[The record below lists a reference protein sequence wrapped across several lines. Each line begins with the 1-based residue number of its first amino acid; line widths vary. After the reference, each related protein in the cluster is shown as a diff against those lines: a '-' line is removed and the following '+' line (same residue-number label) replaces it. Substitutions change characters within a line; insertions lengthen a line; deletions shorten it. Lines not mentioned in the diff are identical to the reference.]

1 MANQK
6 PDVERVRELR
16 LARGWSQEQL
26 AKVAGLSPRT
36 IQRLEAGEGTALDTL
51 QAIAAAFDVEV
62 SEVLA
67 AEKPLPPPPKITF
80 LPRIRTGEE
89 LCSVLGAA
97 HMFHQDYDPPTGQ
110 DEVELIGSFLQQTF
124 DIGEI
129 WDDVEPMSHV
139 QWAHDLGQSLR
150 EIEAAGFRVYAPR
163 VTRTFRW
170 PEQAQGAGE
179 QRLPMDVATV
189 LVLRNTNLKIM
200 TRRSRRHRSSGSGS
214 TLQAGGWRFEP
225 SRAHR
230 RVLQPQWVARC
241 AGSAPAQHPAIL

>member
-1 MANQK
+1 VANQK

-110 DEVELIGSFLQQTF
+110 
-124 DIGEI
+124 
-129 WDDVEPMSHV
+129 DDVEPMSHV